1 MKRMYAASFALLM
14 MAALTACVGTT
25 KSSATAATAASP
37 ATNPA
42 VQVYSAGSLRDAL
55 TAIALDYEKQTGQ
68 KIELTFGASGLLR
81 ERIEK
86 GEPAQVFT
94 SADTNH
100 PTRLA
105 AAGHWQAPQVFVR
118 NTLCAIADEKLAVSS
133 ANLLDVMLQ
142 PNVRLGTSTPKAD
155 PSGDYA
161 WELFRKADLV
171 KAGSYA
177 ALDAKALKLTGGADS
192 PKPPAGKG
200 AYAWAMENK
209 QADVFLLYCTNA
221 VSTRKEAPALKLQL
235 IDVPDN
241 LKIGA
246 AYGLTV
252 HASAPPAAQLFA
264 KHLLTAQAQTT
275 FRSFGFGSP

>member
-1 MKRMYAASFALLM
+1 M
-14 MAALTACVGTT
+14 GTT
-25 KSSATAATAASP
+25 KSAS
-37 ATNPA
+37 TNPP
-42 VQVYSAGSLRDAL
+42 VQVYSAGSLREAM
-55 TAIALDYEKQTGQ
+55 TTIALDYEKQTGQ

-94 SADTNH
+94 SADTAH
-100 PTRLA
+100 PARLA
-105 AAGHWQAPQVFVR
+105 AAGQWQAPQVFVR
-118 NTLCAIADEKLAVSS
+118 NTLCAIATENTVVSS

-142 PNVRLGTSTPKAD
+142 PSVRLGTSTPKAD

-161 WELFRKADLV
+161 WELFRKADSV

-177 ALDAKALKLTGGADS
+177 VLDAKALKLTGGADS

-209 QADVFLLYCTNA
+209 LADVFLLYCTNA
-221 VSTRKEAPALKLQL
+221 VSTLKEAPALKLQI
-235 IDVPDN
+235 IDVPEN

-252 HASAPPAAQLFA
+252 HASAPITAQLFA
-264 KHLLTAQAQTT
+264 KHLLTDKAQTT

>member
-1 MKRMYAASFALLM
+1 MKRMYAVSLALLITV
-14 MAALTACVGTT
+14 ALTACVGTT
-25 KSSATAATAASP
+25 QSVATTATA

-42 VQVYSAGSLRDAL
+42 VQVYSAGSLREAL
-55 TAIALDYEKQTGQ
+55 TTIAVDYEKQTGQ
-68 KIELTFGASGLLR
+68 KIEVTFGASGLLR

-100 PTRLA
+100 PARLA
-105 AAGHWQAPQVFVR
+105 AAGQWQAPQVFVR
-118 NTLCAIADEKLAVSS
+118 NSLCAIATENVTVSS

-142 PNVRLGTSTPKAD
+142 SSVRLGTSTPKAD

-161 WELFRKADLV
+161 WELFRKADTV

-177 ALDAKALKLTGGADS
+177 VLDAKALKLTGGADS

-221 VSTRKEAPALKLQL
+221 VSTRKEAPALKLQM

-252 HASAPPAAQLFA
+252 HTSAPAAAQLFA

>member
-14 MAALTACVGTT
+14 VAGLTACVGIT
-25 KSSATAATAASP
+25 KSAATAAHA
-37 ATNPA
+37 ATNPP
-42 VQVYSAGSLRDAL
+42 VRVYSAGSLREAL
-55 TAIALDYEKQTGQ
+55 TTIALDYERQTGQ

-94 SADTNH
+94 SADTAH
-100 PTRLA
+100 PARLA
-105 AAGHWQAPQVFVR
+105 AAAQWQAPQVFVR
-118 NTLCAIADEKLAVSS
+118 NTLCAIASENVAVSS

-142 PNVRLGTSTPKAD
+142 PSVRLGTSTPKAD
-155 PSGDYA
+155 PAGDYA
-161 WELFRKADLV
+161 WEFFRKADSV
-171 KAGSYA
+171 KTGSYA

-192 PKPPAGKG
+192 PKPPTGKG

-221 VSTRKEAPALKLQL
+221 VSTLKEAPALKLQL
-235 IDVPDN
+235 IELPDN

-252 HASAPPAAQLFA
+252 HTSAPEAAQLFA
-264 KHLLTAQAQTT
+264 KHLLTGQAQAT
-275 FRSFGFGSP
+275 FRNYGFVAP